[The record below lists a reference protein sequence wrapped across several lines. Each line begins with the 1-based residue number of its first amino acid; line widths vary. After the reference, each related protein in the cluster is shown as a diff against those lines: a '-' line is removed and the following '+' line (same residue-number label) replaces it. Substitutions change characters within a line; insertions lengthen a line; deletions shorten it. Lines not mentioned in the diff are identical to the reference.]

1 MKTFKS
7 LSHAERTKINK
18 FHSIHYDMN
27 ILDAVVKQLISN
39 PDPDFICCLASKFST
54 FIENEVLPL
63 SERHSIDMR
72 TSHDANMSPASIINS
87 ITENETENIEN
98 SKDCMAD
105 N

>member
-27 ILDAVVKQLISN
+27 VLDAAVKQLMSN
-39 PDPDFICCLASKFST
+39 PDPDFIRCLASKFST
-54 FIENEVLPL
+54 FIDTEVLPL
-63 SERHSIDMR
+63 SELHCKDMLN
-72 TSHDANMSPASIINS
+72 SHLANLEKQNH
-87 ITENETENIEN
+87 ENENKENPNYPVE
-98 SKDCMAD
+98 D